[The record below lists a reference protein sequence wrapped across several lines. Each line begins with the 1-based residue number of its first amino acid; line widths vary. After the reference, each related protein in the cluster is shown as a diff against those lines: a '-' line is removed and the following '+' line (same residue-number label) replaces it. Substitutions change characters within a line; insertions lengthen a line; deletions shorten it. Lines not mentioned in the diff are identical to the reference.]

1 MVRRDRGM
9 GCNERNT
16 RYLETRVFEYLLVFQ
31 TVVHSASKSNLK
43 KSSNSNVK
51 HPRVLRTAES

>member
-16 RYLETRVFEYLLVFQ
+16 KYLETRVFEYLMIFQ
-31 TVVHSASKSNLK
+31 TTLHSASKSNLK
-43 KSSNSNVK
+43 KKS
-51 HPRVLRTAES
+51 LRHALGGCKEIQM